1 MPFALPH
8 DFEETTFSKPTYCD
22 NCNKLLWGL
31 IKQGVCCRVCGYV
44 SHNSCQELSSKY
56 CRKSETPF
64 HSNSDSLAASR
75 TIPSKKVKRVSE
87 SIKSEPII
95 HQNEPIPIQRT
106 RSNHLTS
113 ESLNVAFDKNQKEEN
128 SSQEQEHN
136 LSGKILRRSNSA
148 DSIANFS
155 SNSPS
160 KSKVH
165 KPLQSYATLP
175 NINSSSKST
184 QFAAPRAAKPISPTK
199 SSFDTKVIQDLI
211 VSSMINISNSS
222 KSQPDSAHPPLNLNT
237 TTNNFRKF
245 VQKCGFI
252 FELQNAVEDLIM
264 WKNTPNTLLA
274 MVIFVYVCLYP
285 QLLILLPLIGM
296 LSILISYFQK
306 RYPDGP
312 NMDEIGK
319 DCGKKGFC
327 NSKHTDP
334 YLPPENSV
342 DYLKNMQNIQN
353 LMGMIS
359 DGYDAFVPLLKH
371 VDWSNG
377 YETLKITQF
386 VIVVLTF
393 LSLSVWIVPWRYIFI
408 VVGLSTFIANTQ
420 FVKAL
425 IRELSPI
432 LIQREKVLAERW
444 TKFLNSSENE
454 VNQED
459 SNGVETE
466 VLMEH
471 NYVGFKKNNES
482 SSIKL

>member
-31 IKQGVCCRVCGYV
+31 IKQGVCCRGNYQFKRKQ
-44 SHNSCQELSSKY
+44 SDQIFFNEKSIYLETGCQELSSKY

-106 RSNHLTS
+106 RSNNLAS
-113 ESLNVAFDKNQKEEN
+113 ESLPEINVAFDKNQKEEN

-165 KPLQSYATLP
+165 KPLQSYATLA
-175 NINSSSKST
+175 NLNSSSKST

-252 FELQNAVEDLIM
+252 FELQNAVEDLI
-264 WKNTPNTLLA
+264 
-274 MVIFVYVCLYP
+274 I
-285 QLLILLPLIGM
+285 
-296 LSILISYFQK
+296 
-306 RYPDGP
+306 YPDGP

-319 DCGKKGFC
+319 DGGNKGFC

-459 SNGVETE
+459 SNGV
-466 VLMEH
+466 
-471 NYVGFKKNNES
+471 GFKKEQ
-482 SSIKL
+482 